1 MVGIVTDIGNIGLEY
16 TDFEVPYTI
25 QVDVSSRKLICA
37 RIYSWHSPTYILLL
51 HSDSLGR

>member
-1 MVGIVTDIGNIGLEY
+1 MGIVTDREYRTVEY

-25 QVDVSSRKLICA
+25 QVDVSSGKLICA
-37 RIYSWHSPTYILLL
+37 RIHSGPSSMYILLL